1 MNKEDFYYTIWLTG
15 ISSSGKTS
23 LAKGLY
29 ERLIKIGISN
39 VIYID
44 GDEYRK
50 KLNNLNYSSE
60 SRSSISMQKAR
71 SARKENKNGNH
82 VIVTGISAKIK
93 TRERNREIIGNYY
106 EVFVKC
112 SPHICAERDKKQI
125 YVKAKKGDYA
135 NFPGINIEY
144 EVSQNVDLIIDT
156 ENNPL
161 EECTELLFNNIAS
174 LIKNNYCD

>member
-1 MNKEDFYYTIWLTG
+1 MNKKDLYYTIWLTG

-23 LAKGLY
+23 LAINLY
-29 ERLIKIGISN
+29 EKLIKVGISN

-50 KLNNLNYSSE
+50 ELNNLDYSSA
-60 SRSSISMQKAR
+60 SRSNISMQKAY
-71 SARKENKNGNH
+71 SARKENENGNH

-93 TRERNREIIGNYY
+93 TRERNKEIIGNYY

-112 SPHICAERDKKQI
+112 SPRICAERDKKKI
-125 YVKAKKGDYA
+125 YVKAEQGYYP
-135 NFPGINIEY
+135 NFPGINTEY

-156 ENNPL
+156 ENNSL
-161 EECTELLFNNIAS
+161 EECTELLFNSAAS